1 MTKSNSTTKTNVKGH
16 IKFISKFAKIGEI
29 IVLILM
35 YFGVVI
41 EILLTKSNVTSTTML
56 ENEQRKNS
64 TTKTARLKQHGN
76 GWAKFSQIDISK
88 ESLLGPLKYEGSLI
102 LMT

>member
-1 MTKSNSTTKTNVKGH
+1 
-16 IKFISKFAKIGEI
+16 
-29 IVLILM
+29 M

-102 LMT
+102 LMTQYSKVYYYVGTDFLTTIKELTVKTK